1 MIYPAEKVL
10 NEYQKVLDGYTG
22 LLTCRLLNLCVK
34 SHPIALIPVI
44 VELWGEDKTI
54 EEVADVGIP
63 DEDHITVF
71 PKNPEFMF
79 AIGKGVLEVHP
90 EFQMEEKNM
99 EINGNDVHYL
109 SFKMPEVDKNR
120 RDVLNSGVDA
130 FYEEAK
136 GQFETTRVKYSDML
150 MDKLTDDKTGKDSD
164 DYKNRF
170 DDYFKNNS
178 NVAEQ
183 TVNDKKK
190 EIEEAYQRYLQ
201 KKDAATQAVQ
211 EQQAAEGEDVKSQFK
226 MPTE

>member
-10 NEYQKVLDGYTG
+10 NEYEKVLDGYTG

-34 SHPIALIPVI
+34 AHPIAMIPVI

-63 DEDHITVF
+63 DDDHITVF
-71 PKNPEFMF
+71 PKSPDFLF
-79 AIGKGVLEVHP
+79 TIGKSVLEVHP
-90 EFQMEEKNM
+90 EFQMEEKTM
-99 EINGNDVHYL
+99 KTNGNEIHYL

-120 RDVLNSGVDA
+120 RDVLNSAVDA
-130 FYEEAK
+130 FYQEAK
-136 GQFETTRVKYSDML
+136 GQFETTRVKYSEKL
-150 MDKLTDDKTGKDSD
+150 MEKLKDDKTGKESD
-164 DYKNRF
+164 DYTKRF
-170 DDYFKNNS
+170 DDDFKNNS

-183 TVNDKKK
+183 TVDDKKK

-201 KKDAATQAVQ
+201 KKANAEQATQ
-211 EQQAAEGEDVKSQFK
+211 EQQAAEGEDVKSQLK

>member
-1 MIYPAEKVL
+1 MR
-10 NEYQKVLDGYTG
+10 
-22 LLTCRLLNLCVK
+22 C
-34 SHPIALIPVI
+34 IP
-44 VELWGEDKTI
+44 
-54 EEVADVGIP
+54 
-63 DEDHITVF
+63 
-71 PKNPEFMF
+71 NS
-79 AIGKGVLEVHP
+79 
-90 EFQMEEKNM
+90 
-99 EINGNDVHYL
+99 

-136 GQFETTRVKYSDML
+136 GQFETTRVKYSEML
-150 MDKLTDDKTGKDSD
+150 MDKLKDDKTGKDSD

>member
-1 MIYPAEKVL
+1 
-10 NEYQKVLDGYTG
+10 
-22 LLTCRLLNLCVK
+22 
-34 SHPIALIPVI
+34 
-44 VELWGEDKTI
+44 
-54 EEVADVGIP
+54 
-63 DEDHITVF
+63 
-71 PKNPEFMF
+71 
-79 AIGKGVLEVHP
+79 
-90 EFQMEEKNM
+90 
-99 EINGNDVHYL
+99 
-109 SFKMPEVDKNR
+109 
-120 RDVLNSGVDA
+120 
-130 FYEEAK
+130 
-136 GQFETTRVKYSDML
+136 ML
-150 MDKLTDDKTGKDSD
+150 MDKLKDDKTGKDSD